1 MSLQEASDFALPIV
15 EELRH
20 KQAGPQTPQVLA
32 HMPVMRSGISA
43 HEVRGIP
50 LR

>member
-1 MSLQEASDFALPIV
+1 MSLQEAFDFALPIV

-20 KQAGPQTPQVLA
+20 KQTGPAPQVLA

-43 HEVRGIP
+43 HKVRGIP